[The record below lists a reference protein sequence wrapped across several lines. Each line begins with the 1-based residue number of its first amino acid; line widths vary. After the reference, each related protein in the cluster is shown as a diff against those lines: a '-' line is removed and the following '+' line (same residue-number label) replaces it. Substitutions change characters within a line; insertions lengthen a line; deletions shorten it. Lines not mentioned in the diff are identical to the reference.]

1 MQDEVPKFITIMPD
15 YGPCYAS
22 YEDGCA
28 IEVAEEFANHPN
40 VETIKKIENQLYN
53 LAYEIENVRA
63 DNNSGF
69 PWQALDQEAQLL
81 TEKLRQALADT
92 GVSIVYKPHFN
103 NPLVKNALK

>member
-1 MQDEVPKFITIMPD
+1 MLKP
-15 YGPCYAS
+15 
-22 YEDGCA
+22 
-28 IEVAEEFANHPN
+28 
-40 VETIKKIENQLYN
+40 KKIENQLYN
-53 LAYEIENVRA
+53 LAYEIESGRA

-92 GVSIVYKPHFN
+92 GVSIVNKLHFN

>member
-40 VETIKKIENQLYN
+40 VETKKN
-53 LAYEIENVRA
+53 RK
-63 DNNSGF
+63 S
-69 PWQALDQEAQLL
+69 AL
-81 TEKLRQALADT
+81 
-92 GVSIVYKPHFN
+92 
-103 NPLVKNALK
+103 